1 MIEIADLE
9 SKAMAALSYLYDN
22 CAKHAQD
29 RANSDHLSDFLKVK
43 RAELKSGST
52 ASSNAAAEDAAL
64 CHPDYLAVLEGKK
77 TADTIHHTNTF
88 KRQAAE
94 AIIGAWQTCSAN
106 SRHRVI

>member
-1 MIEIADLE
+1 MTSSELE
-9 SKAMAALSYLYDN
+9 PKAMAALSFLHEK
-22 CAKHAQD
+22 AVTHAQD
-29 RANSDHLSDFLKVK
+29 RANADYLSDFLKVK
-43 RAELKSGST
+43 RAELKSNST
-52 ASSNAAAEDAAL
+52 ASSNAAAEDSAL
-64 CHPDYLAVLEGKK
+64 CDPQYLAVLEAKK